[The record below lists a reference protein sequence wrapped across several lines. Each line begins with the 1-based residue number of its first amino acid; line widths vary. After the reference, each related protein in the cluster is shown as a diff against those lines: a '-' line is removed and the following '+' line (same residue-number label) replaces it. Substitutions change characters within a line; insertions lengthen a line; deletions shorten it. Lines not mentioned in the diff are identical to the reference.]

1 MTCANGLIYNGI
13 DPLLKWQIAMNQ
25 YLIPN
30 TERLVNKIYL
40 HVCFERGSFLIIA
53 IDVCVDLR
61 FQTIIGTGHQISKNG
76 NWCSKSH
83 YNTFAK
89 SMQAIQERSSN
100 T

>member
-1 MTCANGLIYNGI
+1 MDIADISLKYFLIRDLRQRVGMLIYNSI
-13 DPLLKWQIAMNQ
+13 EPLLKWLIAMNQ

-61 FQTIIGTGHQISKNG
+61 IQIIIGPGHQIS
-76 NWCSKSH
+76 
-83 YNTFAK
+83 
-89 SMQAIQERSSN
+89 
-100 T
+100 